1 MVLTGPA
8 KQVKHTLVYIV
19 AGGFVTEFGRNSTC
33 PKDSVVILLTDFACN
48 STCPK
53 DVVPIFMTDFGC
65 KST

>member
-33 PKDSVVILLTDFACN
+33 PKDFVVM
-48 STCPK
+48 
-53 DVVPIFMTDFGC
+53 FMTC